1 MADRRNGTF
10 YPVFNSSGEFSAGG
24 ENIRDRDAPFL
35 NEIIIHCCDLSAGF
49 RKMSLNIK
57 VHCLTCFNMSAVASV
72 YSEADA
78 LLHSA
83 ALRRQVESAMYSTL
97 SKRGVSREEAGAD
110 DPVAVFDAYFK
121 LKGSRDK
128 KKPLKS
134 YFAYRIKAERLRLAD
149 FVCGTLFGSGA
160 GRVHDIVL
168 DWIASIKGWR
178 PRKVKGPDG
187 RRRIEWESA
196 GPAEIAAL
204 EPSAES
210 DPAALLDLE
219 PMRREIDALLER
231 ISLKIKVE
239 KSHVAALLYA
249 TAQDMPLTDAALL
262 EGLGVG
268 KSRAYAMREKT
279 MDEFRKEAKT
289 MESAD
294 SPLFGRL
301 LLAACESSAPK
312 SLRERTGGAL

>member
-1 MADRRNGTF
+1 MNDNTLTPDRYAGDEAWQDWF
-10 YPVFNSSGEFSAGG
+10 DICSVGGCPVE
-24 ENIRDRDAPFL
+24 
-35 NEIIIHCCDLSAGF
+35 
-49 RKMSLNIK
+49 
-57 VHCLTCFNMSAVASV
+57 
-72 YSEADA
+72 
-78 LLHSA
+78 HSA
-83 ALRRQVESAMYSTL
+83 ALRRQVESAMYSSL
-97 SKRGVSREEAGAD
+97 LKRGISREEAGAD

-121 LKGSRDK
+121 LKGSRET

-134 YFAYRIKAERLRLAD
+134 YFAYRIKVEGMRLAD

-196 GPAEIAAL
+196 GPEEIAAL

-219 PMRREIDALLER
+219 PMRREVDALLER
-231 ISLKIKVE
+231 ISLRTKVE
-239 KSHVAALLYA
+239 KRAVASLLYA
-249 TAQDMPLTDAALL
+249 TAQDVPLTDAAIL

-268 KSRAYAMREKT
+268 KSRAYAMREKA
-279 MDEFRKEAKT
+279 MAEFRNEAKT
-289 MESAD
+289 IEGAD
-294 SPLFGRL
+294 SPLFGRIL
-301 LLAACESSAPK
+301 LEACEAALPH
-312 SLRERTGGAL
+312 SLRAEVGGAR

>member
-1 MADRRNGTF
+1 MNDNTLTPDR
-10 YPVFNSSGEFSAGG
+10 YAGD
-24 ENIRDRDAPFL
+24 EAWQDWF
-35 NEIIIHCCDLSAGF
+35 EICSVGGCPA
-49 RKMSLNIK
+49 
-57 VHCLTCFNMSAVASV
+57 VHG
-72 YSEADA
+72 
-78 LLHSA
+78 A

-97 SKRGVSREEAGAD
+97 LKRGVTREEAGAD

-121 LKGSRDK
+121 LKGSRET

-134 YFAYRIKAERLRLAD
+134 YFAYRIKVEGMRLAD

-160 GRVHDIVL
+160 GRVH
-168 DWIASIKGWR
+168 AIKGWR

-294 SPLFGRL
+294 SPLFGRIL
-301 LLAACESSAPK
+301 LEACEAALPDA
-312 SLRERTGGAL
+312 LRAEIGGER

>member
-1 MADRRNGTF
+1 MNDNTLTPDR
-10 YPVFNSSGEFSAGG
+10 YAGD
-24 ENIRDRDAPFL
+24 EAWQDWFDI
-35 NEIIIHCCDLSAGF
+35 C
-49 RKMSLNIK
+49 
-57 VHCLTCFNMSAVASV
+57 SV
-72 YSEADA
+72 GGCPAEHA
-78 LLHSA
+78 A
-83 ALRRQVESAMYSTL
+83 ALRRQVESAMYATL
-97 SKRGVSREEAGAD
+97 SKRGISREEAGAD

-134 YFAYRIKAERLRLAD
+134 YFAYRIKAEGLKLSN

-168 DWIASIKGWR
+168 DWITSIKGWR

-249 TAQDMPLTDAALL
+249 TAQDIPLTDAALL

-279 MDEFRKEAKT
+279 MDEFRKEART
-289 MESAD
+289 MEGAD

-301 LLAACESSAPK
+301 LLKACESSAPK
-312 SLRERTGGAL
+312 SLRERTGGAR

>member
-1 MADRRNGTF
+1 M
-10 YPVFNSSGEFSAGG
+10 
-24 ENIRDRDAPFL
+24 
-35 NEIIIHCCDLSAGF
+35 
-49 RKMSLNIK
+49 
-57 VHCLTCFNMSAVASV
+57 
-72 YSEADA
+72 
-78 LLHSA
+78 
-83 ALRRQVESAMYSTL
+83 
-97 SKRGVSREEAGAD
+97 
-110 DPVAVFDAYFK
+110 
-121 LKGSRDK
+121 
-128 KKPLKS
+128 
-134 YFAYRIKAERLRLAD
+134 
-149 FVCGTLFGSGA
+149 
-160 GRVHDIVL
+160 
-168 DWIASIKGWR
+168 
-178 PRKVKGPDG
+178 KGPDG

-196 GPAEIAAL
+196 GPEEVAAL

-289 MESAD
+289 MEGAD

-301 LLAACESSAPK
+301 LLKACESSAPK
-312 SLRERTGGAL
+312 SLRERTGGAR

>member
-1 MADRRNGTF
+1 MNDNTLTPDR
-10 YPVFNSSGEFSAGG
+10 YAGD
-24 ENIRDRDAPFL
+24 EAWQDWFDI
-35 NEIIIHCCDLSAGF
+35 C
-49 RKMSLNIK
+49 
-57 VHCLTCFNMSAVASV
+57 SV
-72 YSEADA
+72 GGCPAEHA
-78 LLHSA
+78 A

-97 SKRGVSREEAGAD
+97 SKRGISREEAGAD

-134 YFAYRIKAERLRLAD
+134 YFAYRIKAEGLKLAD

-168 DWIASIKGWR
+168 DWITSIKGWR

-187 RRRIEWESA
+187 CRHIEWESA

-210 DPAALLDLE
+210 DPAALLDLG

-249 TAQDMPLTDAALL
+249 TAQDIPLTDAALL

-279 MDEFRKEAKT
+279 MDEFRKEART
-289 MESAD
+289 MEGAD

-301 LLAACESSAPK
+301 LLKACESSAPK
-312 SLRERTGGAL
+312 SLRERTGGAR

>member
-1 MADRRNGTF
+1 MNDNTLTPDR
-10 YPVFNSSGEFSAGG
+10 YAGD
-24 ENIRDRDAPFL
+24 EAWQDWFDI
-35 NEIIIHCCDLSAGF
+35 C
-49 RKMSLNIK
+49 
-57 VHCLTCFNMSAVASV
+57 SV
-72 YSEADA
+72 GGCPAEHA
-78 LLHSA
+78 A
-83 ALRRQVESAMYSTL
+83 ALRRQVESAMYATL
-97 SKRGVSREEAGAD
+97 SKRGISREEAGAD

-134 YFAYRIKAERLRLAD
+134 YFAYRIKVEGMRLAD

-187 RRRIEWESA
+187 RRRIEWEGA

-219 PMRREIDALLER
+219 PMRGEIAALLER
-231 ISLKIKVE
+231 ISLKIKLE
-239 KSHVAALLYA
+239 KPQVAALLYA

-268 KSRAYAMREKT
+268 KSRAYAMREKA
-279 MDEFRKEAKT
+279 MAEFRKEARA
-289 MESAD
+289 MEGAE

-301 LLAACESSAPK
+301 LLEACEASAPK
-312 SLRERTGGAL
+312 ALRERTGGAL

>member
-1 MADRRNGTF
+1 MNDNTLTPDR
-10 YPVFNSSGEFSAGG
+10 YAGD
-24 ENIRDRDAPFL
+24 EAWQDWFDI
-35 NEIIIHCCDLSAGF
+35 C
-49 RKMSLNIK
+49 
-57 VHCLTCFNMSAVASV
+57 SV
-72 YSEADA
+72 GGCPAEHA
-78 LLHSA
+78 A
-83 ALRRQVESAMYSTL
+83 ALRRQVESAMYATL
-97 SKRGVSREEAGAD
+97 SKRGISREEAGAD

-134 YFAYRIKAERLRLAD
+134 YFAYRIKAEGLKLSD

-178 PRKVKGPDG
+178 PRKVTGPDG

-204 EPSAES
+204 EPSAEN

-219 PMRREIDALLER
+219 PMRREIDALIER

-239 KSHVAALLYA
+239 KSRRGPFVCDGPGHAA
-249 TAQDMPLTDAALL
+249 D
-262 EGLGVG
+262 GCG
-268 KSRAYAMREKT
+268 
-279 MDEFRKEAKT
+279 
-289 MESAD
+289 
-294 SPLFGRL
+294 
-301 LLAACESSAPK
+301 AP
-312 SLRERTGGAL
+312 

>member
-1 MADRRNGTF
+1 MSEENTTGDR
-10 YPVFNSSGEFSAGG
+10 YAG
-24 ENIRDRDAPFL
+24 DAAWQDWFD
-35 NEIIIHCCDLSAGF
+35 IC
-49 RKMSLNIK
+49 
-57 VHCLTCFNMSAVASV
+57 SV
-72 YSEADA
+72 GGCPAE
-78 LLHSA
+78 HSA

-121 LKGSRDK
+121 LKGARDK

-134 YFAYRIKAERLRLAD
+134 YFAYRIKVEGLRLAD

-187 RRRIEWESA
+187 RSRIEWESA

-204 EPSAES
+204 EPSAVN

-239 KSHVAALLYA
+239 KPHVAALLYA
-249 TAQDMPLTDAALL
+249 TAQDMPLTDAVLL

-279 MDEFRKEAKT
+279 MAEFRKEART
-289 MESAD
+289 MEGAE

-301 LLAACESSAPK
+301 LLEACETSAPK
-312 SLRERTGGAL
+312 SLRERTGGAR

>member
-1 MADRRNGTF
+1 MNDNTLTPDRYAGDEAWRNWF
-10 YPVFNSSGEFSAGG
+10 DICSVGG
-24 ENIRDRDAPFL
+24 CPAE
-35 NEIIIHCCDLSAGF
+35 
-49 RKMSLNIK
+49 
-57 VHCLTCFNMSAVASV
+57 
-72 YSEADA
+72 
-78 LLHSA
+78 HSA

-97 SKRGVSREEAGAD
+97 LKRGVTREEAGAD

-134 YFAYRIKAERLRLAD
+134 YFAYRIKAEGLKLSD

-279 MDEFRKEAKT
+279 MDEFRKEART
-289 MESAD
+289 MEGAD

-301 LLAACESSAPK
+301 LLKACESSAPK
-312 SLRERTGGAL
+312 SLRERTGGAR